1 MKERKWTNAR
11 HVSCTEHSQK
21 EEPHEEEV
29 EIFHLSSP
37 LFLSLSGQLG
47 ATHLFQT
54 CRVISLNDEND
65 AAVICPSLHSLSQR
79 LLVTAAGWLQG
90 DEGFD
95 PEFTN

>member
-1 MKERKWTNAR
+1 M
-11 HVSCTEHSQK
+11 
-21 EEPHEEEV
+21 
-29 EIFHLSSP
+29 EIFHLCWLLSSSLFSP

-65 AAVICPSLHSLSQR
+65 AAVICPLARSLSQR

-90 DEGFD
+90 DRDGFD
-95 PEFTN
+95 SEFTN